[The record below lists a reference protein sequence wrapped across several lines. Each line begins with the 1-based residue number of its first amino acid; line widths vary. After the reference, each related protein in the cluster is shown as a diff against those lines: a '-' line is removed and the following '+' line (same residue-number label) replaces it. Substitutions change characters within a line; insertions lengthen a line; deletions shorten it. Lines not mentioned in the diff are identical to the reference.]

1 MRDFTSGERFETDI
15 NVLKLTLMPVMI
27 LFPTEKESASLPYSF
42 PHKLFDA
49 EFLTKMVSH
58 KGVLPRYT
66 AFSEV

>member
-1 MRDFTSGERFETDI
+1 MRDFTSGERFET
-15 NVLKLTLMPVMI
+15 TLMPVMI

-58 KGVLPRYT
+58 KGIP
-66 AFSEV
+66 

>member
-1 MRDFTSGERFETDI
+1 
-15 NVLKLTLMPVMI
+15 MPVMI

-58 KGVLPRYT
+58 KGTPYCYRQACSKNRLAVQ
-66 AFSEV
+66 